1 MTLPFHRNHVTFFVS
16 GFPVFA
22 VLLLLLAEAAAEV
35 EVAVVVGVS
44 PGAEEEGGSGGVAV
58 ALARRLCSSP
68 ALQGEGEEA
77 ME

>member
-16 GFPVFA
+16 GFPAFA
-22 VLLLLLAEAAAEV
+22 VLLLLLAEAAAAV
-35 EVAVVVGVS
+35 EVAVVVAAS
-44 PGAEEEGGSGGVAV
+44 PGAEEGGSGGVAV